1 MKKTMKKLCS
11 MTLALMMVAALAG
24 CGSEKEEK
32 AVLRCKQEQEGY
44 AVEMVYDA
52 KGDKATRVTQTSTL
66 DLTKFPEEA
75 LAAVDD
81 ALKQA
86 EETYKAIKGVEYSY
100 KKEDN
105 KIIETVII
113 DLNKDTIK
121 ELSEKGLMPIES
133 EEGKEVTYISIERTK
148 ESLEKSGWIVE

>member
-1 MKKTMKKLCS
+1 MKKTLKKLCS
-11 MTLALMMVAALAG
+11 MTLVLMMLAALTG

-32 AVLRCKQEQEGY
+32 DVLRCKQEQEGY
-44 AVEMVYDA
+44 VVEMVYDA

-66 DLTKFPEEA
+66 DLSKYPEEA
-75 LAAVDD
+75 VAAVDD

-105 KIIETVII
+105 KMIETVII
-113 DLNKDTIK
+113 DLNKDTIN
-121 ELSEKGLMPIES
+121 ELSEKGLMPIEG
-133 EEGKEVTYISIERTK
+133 EKDKKVTYISIERTK
-148 ESLEKSGWIVE
+148 ESLEKSGWTVE